1 MNGVLD
7 VYEKYFENLKKP
19 NCSTFEKKIYI
30 LV

>member
-7 VYEKYFENLKKP
+7 VYEKYFENLKNPIVQHSK
-19 NCSTFEKKIYI
+19 KKIYI